1 MRHILLPNNFKDK
14 AITGFKC
21 LIAMFVLFFLFAN
34 QLTLYAQN
42 CSVNAGIF
50 ESICENE
57 KLFLSGGRTSLVPD
71 VSVITWTQVSGPSV
85 IIVNPHNLTTEVI
98 GITGGNDSI
107 DYKFRLSSKCED
119 GSLVYQDVVKR
130 VYRITPANAG
140 SGFTSCPGDGLVGLS
155 ANAPGANE
163 SGQWLIIGD
172 NNAGVTIVDN
182 NTDPK
187 SKINL
192 AYESCGS
199 TKLVWRIY
207 NEETECA
214 TQDTII
220 ITNRG
225 GVKSVSAGDNQ
236 TLSHCYST
244 TQKTILEGS
253 FAGCGIDGQQGV
265 WTVISGPNVPHIVNP
280 GSNNSEVKNLI
291 EGTYR
296 FLWTVTGTC
305 ASGTD
310 EVEIIVPAPTA
321 DITKANAGSNQVF
334 CDDRESTVLSGN
346 APLYINET
354 VEWELIEGPEE
365 DINIVSP
372 NLPVTQVTGLDG
384 HSTYTFRYTI
394 INSVTKCSSTGTVT
408 ISYLANAPSLHITEK
423 PILLPCG
430 EKVAN
435 IPFIFGGSGV
445 NQYRI
450 FNGPPNEN
458 FTYPTEWISAGS
470 AGTAG
475 TAIIPNLTESGEY
488 HIQMRRYTAI
498 GVGCEGAFDDVV
510 VTVSNIAVEANA
522 GTLQIL
528 NCNVT
533 STALVGNLVTDSFSH
548 TWSQVSGPKIVS
560 LVDIHA
566 HDLHIKDLIPGF
578 YTFRWTIS
586 GGPMCENKSDDV
598 TVLVSSEIPEAKGA
612 GDDQNVCHGSPVY
625 LNAQPKNF
633 IFEIGSWSVEPN
645 EGVMISDILDP
656 NAVVTGLKAETDYV
670 FTWTVKNG
678 CGSITSTVTI
688 TVSDDL
694 GPGMAEAGPDQ
705 CIRVDQTTATL
716 SADAPCTDETGTWSF
731 ISIPDGAT
739 TPTFSP
745 NENNHKAVISGLVEG
760 TYKVKWELST
770 GNECTPTWDT
780 VMITVADIT
789 PAVAGQDQ
797 EFCDQASTTLKADM
811 VDVGTGTWTVI
822 SKPSAAEY
830 PEFTPNINAHDAEIS
845 GLKHG
850 VYVLEWKTET
860 EFCVSTDTMTITNYE
875 EPSDAETDGEAQIC
889 QFDPLVLNATPPLV
903 GTGEWTLLEGP
914 NTPYIIDTASPTTQ
928 IVGTITGTYKFVW
941 TVSNDGCDTKSST
954 VTITINQEPEL
965 AVIKGGDRDLCG
977 VAKVELEGN
986 VPESFAIG
994 TWSIVFIDPPGVDTP
1009 TFDGQHSP
1017 TTNINGLEPDFPRTY
1032 KIRWTVANGICE
1044 KFDEIEIR
1052 NWEPLT
1058 DPDAGE
1064 DQVVCN
1070 VGTVTLT
1077 ANTPEVGTGKW
1088 LLTAGPNT
1096 PTIVNTYSSTT
1107 TVDGLIPGT
1116 YTFSWVISATEGP
1129 CEPKTDNVRII
1140 NRSQII
1146 ITDPDDI
1153 TVCVGAEPD
1162 LVASAI
1168 GGSGTYTYQWQQ
1180 SDNDCDGTWSDILSA
1195 TSYTYTTVGLATG
1208 TYYYRVI
1215 VKDTDPFA
1223 CESVSDCVI
1232 VTVVDD
1238 PAIDTQPVDDEIC
1251 VGGSAAFSVTASGGT
1266 PFLDYQWQYY
1276 DNGTWSDVVD
1286 DTPAEVTYQNA
1297 TSTTL
1302 DIETAIGVSTG
1313 SYQYRALV
1321 SATGLDCN
1329 EISTRTA
1336 TLNIVPDPIINTQ
1349 PEVANIC
1356 SEQTH
1361 TMIIDVTGHASS
1373 PVKYQW
1379 QTRTSSSEPWD
1390 NVGTDTN
1397 TYTTPVL
1404 TATAPDATV
1413 WEYRVIITQTQ
1424 SGCETISGTAT
1435 VTIYPIPAVTSAA
1448 TRLICNNT

>member
-789 PAVAGQDQ
+789 PAEAVDDKWVCSN
-797 EFCDQASTTLKADM
+797 EFELSGNSPKDGESGLWTQVSGPGGAKIVSPTFSTTQVQYAPD
-811 VDVGTGTWTVI
+811 
-822 SKPSAAEY
+822 
-830 PEFTPNINAHDAEIS
+830 
-845 GLKHG
+845 G
-850 VYVLEWKTET
+850 VYTFRWTIVNGACISSDDVKV
-860 EFCVSTDTMTITNYE
+860 FVSDNPPSTATITLADDVCGLTTNTLE
-875 EPSDAETDGEAQIC
+875 AEKPTAGSGKWS
-889 QFDPLVLNATPPLV
+889 PVS
-903 GTGEWTLLEGP
+903 GP
-914 NTPYIIDTASPTTQ
+914 NTPVFSSPNSFQTEVTGLITGEYVVKWTVEGGLFCEPSVATASFTVVEKADAGADQNYCEEIIAVNLTGNATSEGVWSVVSMP
-928 IVGTITGTYKFVW
+928 VGV
-941 TVSNDGCDTKSST
+941 ST
-954 VTITINQEPEL
+954 VTITATSANTAIASGLSPGTDPE
-965 AVIKGGDRDLCG
+965 KGTYKFRYTISADDCESYDDMEVTLWHPPSEAAAGNDQILCN
-977 VAKVELEGN
+977 ESSFSLEATPPVFGT
-986 VPESFAIG
+986 G
-994 TWSIVFIDPPGVDTP
+994 TWSILFGPEGGVFEYPNIASTTFTGAVPGVYV
-1009 TFDGQHSP
+1009 FQ
-1017 TTNINGLEPDFPRTY
+1017 
-1032 KIRWTVANGICE
+1032 WTVANGDCSNA
-1044 KFDEIEIR
+1044 DQVRIE
-1052 NWEPLT
+1052 NFAKPS
-1058 DPDAGE
+1058 DSKAGE
-1064 DQVVCN
+1064 PQDLVCSTETIMAGN
-1070 VGTVTLT
+1070 DPAIGVGTWTLT
-1077 ANTPEVGTGKW
+1077 AKSETAPE
-1088 LLTAGPNT
+1088 
-1096 PTIVNTYSSTT
+1096 PTIVSPILYNMS
-1107 TVDGLIPGT
+1107 
-1116 YTFSWVISATEGP
+1116 
-1129 CEPKTDNVRII
+1129 
-1140 NRSQII
+1140 
-1146 ITDPDDI
+1146 
-1153 TVCVGAEPD
+1153 VG
-1162 LVASAI
+1162 
-1168 GGSGTYTYQWQQ
+1168 
-1180 SDNDCDGTWSDILSA
+1180 
-1195 TSYTYTTVGLATG
+1195 
-1208 TYYYRVI
+1208 
-1215 VKDTDPFA
+1215 KD
-1223 CESVSDCVI
+1223 
-1232 VTVVDD
+1232 
-1238 PAIDTQPVDDEIC
+1238 
-1251 VGGSAAFSVTASGGT
+1251 
-1266 PFLDYQWQYY
+1266 
-1276 DNGTWSDVVD
+1276 
-1286 DTPAEVTYQNA
+1286 
-1297 TSTTL
+1297 
-1302 DIETAIGVSTG
+1302 
-1313 SYQYRALV
+1313 
-1321 SATGLDCN
+1321 
-1329 EISTRTA
+1329 
-1336 TLNIVPDPIINTQ
+1336 
-1349 PEVANIC
+1349 
-1356 SEQTH
+1356 
-1361 TMIIDVTGHASS
+1361 
-1373 PVKYQW
+1373 K
-1379 QTRTSSSEPWD
+1379 
-1390 NVGTDTN
+1390 
-1397 TYTTPVL
+1397 
-1404 TATAPDATV
+1404 
-1413 WEYRVIITQTQ
+1413 
-1424 SGCETISGTAT
+1424 
-1435 VTIYPIPAVTSAA
+1435 
-1448 TRLICNNT
+1448 